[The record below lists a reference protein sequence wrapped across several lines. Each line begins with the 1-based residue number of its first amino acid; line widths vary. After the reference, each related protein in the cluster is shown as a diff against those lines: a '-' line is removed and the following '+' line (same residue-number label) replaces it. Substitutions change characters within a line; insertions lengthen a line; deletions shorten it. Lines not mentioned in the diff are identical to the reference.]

1 MRATLKRNFKRGFI
15 LKNKQTQEKKN
26 NFWILKTFI
35 LTFSLAMV
43 FAVVSGEVLEKV
55 NNIVA
60 VLILLLIILVG
71 IIFDMIGVAVT
82 AAEEAPFNAMATR
95 HIKGA
100 KRALKLIKS
109 RDKVSNFCNDVI
121 GDICGIISGS
131 ASAAVIAHMAV
142 NMGNTKE
149 FVFDLVVTALVAGL
163 TVGGKAMG
171 KSFAIN
177 NSKNIV
183 FTAAKVLSVFSKE
196 K

>member
-1 MRATLKRNFKRGFI
+1 MRATLKRNIKRGFI

-55 NNIVA
+55 NNFVA